1 MDFVDYYAELGVKR
15 DASADEIKK
24 AYRKL
29 AKEFHPDKDA
39 SPKAQARI
47 RSINEA
53 SEVLGDPEKR
63 KRYDDLGASWKDGP
77 PRGGP
82 AGPGFEELFQQ
93 ARRQRRSSGGRP
105 RPEDVAGGQAGFSD
119 FFDMLFGR
127 GAQGF
132 PGGAQGF
139 PGGAQGFPGGFG
151 GGFPGGGFP
160 GAGAGPLE
168 GQDVE
173 VRVVLSLED
182 AFHGGERE
190 IALGGEGQR
199 RSFRV
204 KLPAGVRPGKKIRLK
219 GQGQKG
225 QSGAPN
231 GDLFLV
237 VEHAEHPR
245 FRLEGDDLYTALWVA
260 PWTAAL
266 GGKARLYGP
275 QDPAPRE
282 GLAHGRRPRRSL
294 RRDQDRRAHRA
305 HRRGAHALRG
315 ARARVA
321 LRSRARLSATPHHA
335 ARACRGARRAYRRLD
350 ENTAA

>member
-53 SEVLGDPEKR
+53 YEVLGDPEKR

-266 GGKARLYGP
+266 GGKARLSSLDGDVELKVPPGASTGRKIRLRGKGWPTGEVRGDLYAEIKIAVP
-275 QDPAPRE
+275 TELTDEERTHFEALARASRFDPAQ
-282 GLAHGRRPRRSL
+282 G
-294 RRDQDRRAHRA
+294 
-305 HRRGAHALRG
+305 
-315 ARARVA
+315 
-321 LRSRARLSATPHHA
+321 
-335 ARACRGARRAYRRLD
+335 
-350 ENTAA
+350 

>member
-1 MDFVDYYAELGVKR
+1 MEFVDYYAELGVKR
-15 DASADEIKK
+15 DAGADEIKK

-39 SPKAQARI
+39 SPKAQARM

-53 SEVLGDPEKR
+53 YEVLGDPEKR
-63 KRYDDLGASWKDGP
+63 KHYDHLRASWKEGHSTGAA
-77 PRGGP
+77 GGS
-82 AGPGFEELFQQ
+82 AGFEDLFQQ
-93 ARRQRRSSGGRP
+93 ARRQRRGGGRP
-105 RPEDVAGGQAGFSD
+105 RPEDLGGGQAGFSD

-139 PGGAQGFPGGFG
+139 PGDFG
-151 GGFPGGGFP
+151 GGFPGASGS
-160 GAGAGPLE
+160 LE

-182 AFHGGERE
+182 ALHGGERE
-190 IALGGEGQR
+190 IALGGVGQR

-204 KLPAGVRPGKKIRLK
+204 KIPAGVRSGMKIRLK

-245 FRLEGDDLYTALWVA
+245 FRLEGDDLYTSLWVA

-266 GGKARLYGP
+266 GGKARLSSLDGDVELKVPPGASTGRKIRLRGKGWPTADGRGDLYAEIKIAVP
-275 QDPAPRE
+275 TELSDEEREHFEALARASRFDPAQ
-282 GLAHGRRPRRSL
+282 S
-294 RRDQDRRAHRA
+294 
-305 HRRGAHALRG
+305 
-315 ARARVA
+315 
-321 LRSRARLSATPHHA
+321 
-335 ARACRGARRAYRRLD
+335 
-350 ENTAA
+350 